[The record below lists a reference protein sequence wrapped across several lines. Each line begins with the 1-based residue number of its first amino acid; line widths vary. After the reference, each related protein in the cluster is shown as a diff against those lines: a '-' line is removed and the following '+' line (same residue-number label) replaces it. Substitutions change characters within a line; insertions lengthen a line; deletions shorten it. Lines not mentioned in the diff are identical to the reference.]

1 MSRSIEWQHD
11 SRRLVIPVTIIEPGP
26 IVDFVG
32 YRGTALVD
40 TGSTTSAVTP
50 RVVRGLAL
58 QQLGK
63 RPLGSAQGE
72 GQAERYLFRIAFDTP
87 GSVVPEFPFLFE
99 EIIGF
104 ELTDS
109 FQFDALIGMDILRQC
124 DLLIR
129 RDGFCQLSFG

>member
-1 MSRSIEWQHD
+1 M
-11 SRRLVIPVTIIEPGP
+11 
-26 IVDFVG
+26 
-32 YRGTALVD
+32 VD

-50 RVVRGLAL
+50 RVVKALTL

-87 GSVVPEFPFLFE
+87 DSTVPEFPFLFE
-99 EIIGF
+99 EVIGF

-129 RDGFCQLSFG
+129 RDGFCRLSFG